1 MLRLPCKLSRTFMD
15 SSLRPSN
22 LTIER
27 SGYRWTS
34 DRAFDQQLGRSKD
47 LSFKSSR
54 SSQIFFCVVNSWK
67 NFFFLGHEAT
77 ELKFTGFI
85 SSNFDQNAER
95 ENTRGWCC
103 WYDSTSEWEYW
114 TFPFPSPPPPL
125 PLAIRLARHINYN
138 LESLHVGS
146 LLTVIKNKIPCRQLW
161 QTLRWR
167 FSALLISIVFT
178 SSKFKALSWC
188 FNGFIKHGEDSDR
201 SDALYH
207 RPLCIFRC
215 ANLSLLRLS
224 QRFL

>member
-1 MLRLPCKLSRTFMD
+1 MLRLPCKPSRIFMD

-114 TFPFPSPPPPL
+114 TFPSPSPSPSPPPPL
-125 PLAIRLARHINYN
+125 PLP
-138 LESLHVGS
+138 SPS
-146 LLTVIKNKIPCRQLW
+146 P
-161 QTLRWR
+161 
-167 FSALLISIVFT
+167 FPSPPPPPPP
-178 SSKFKALSWC
+178 
-188 FNGFIKHGEDSDR
+188 
-201 SDALYH
+201 
-207 RPLCIFRC
+207 PLPSPPP
-215 ANLSLLRLS
+215 L
-224 QRFL
+224 

>member
-1 MLRLPCKLSRTFMD
+1 MLRLPCKP
-15 SSLRPSN
+15 SLRPSN

-54 SSQIFFCVVNSWK
+54 SNQIFFCVVNSWK

-114 TFPFPSPPPPL
+114 TFPSPSPSPSPP
-125 PLAIRLARHINYN
+125 
-138 LESLHVGS
+138 LESLHIGS

-161 QTLRWR
+161 QTLPWR

>member
-103 WYDSTSEWEYW
+103 WYDSTSSGSIE
-114 TFPFPSPPPPL
+114 PSPSPSPSPSPL
-125 PLAIRLARHINYN
+125 STKTQKNQQEKRITSRKIFFSLF
-138 LESLHVGS
+138 LER
-146 LLTVIKNKIPCRQLW
+146 NQ
-161 QTLRWR
+161 
-167 FSALLISIVFT
+167 FMFDALISRWNFGQRIVV
-178 SSKFKALSWC
+178 
-188 FNGFIKHGEDSDR
+188 
-201 SDALYH
+201 
-207 RPLCIFRC
+207 
-215 ANLSLLRLS
+215 
-224 QRFL
+224 

>member
-1 MLRLPCKLSRTFMD
+1 MLRLPCKPSRIFMD

-77 ELKFTGFI
+77 ELKFKGFI

-114 TFPFPSPPPPL
+114 TFPSPSPPPPL
-125 PLAIRLARHINYN
+125 PLPLPFPSPSPFPSPPPPPPPPPPLPLYKSWYKNNKYINAI
-138 LESLHVGS
+138 
-146 LLTVIKNKIPCRQLW
+146 
-161 QTLRWR
+161 
-167 FSALLISIVFT
+167 F
-178 SSKFKALSWC
+178 
-188 FNGFIKHGEDSDR
+188 
-201 SDALYH
+201 LY
-207 RPLCIFRC
+207 FM
-215 ANLSLLRLS
+215 
-224 QRFL
+224 F